1 MMMILNLQ
9 LPVVALAA
17 CLIVGPAVTGE
28 KKTQKIEGWGTVTDP
43 DGDCKVMGD
52 QRKLTV
58 TVPATNHNL
67 HPVRG
72 TNAPRVLREVE
83 GDFTATVK
91 VTGTFKP
98 GVKATAGLS
107 STPMNFGGLLL
118 WDGDKNYL
126 RLERNAGW
134 GKDQKLMCFAPGF
147 EYWKDGKIKTY
158 NKRIEAADFFKG
170 KSTWLKLER
179 KKDNV
184 TAHYSHDG
192 KEWTEAMQAAVEFPK
207 KVQIGVAAVNS
218 SDAPFTVEFE
228 ELKVEASK

>member
-1 MMMILNLQ
+1 MILKLR
-9 LPVVALAA
+9 LVLVALAA
-17 CLIVGPAVTGE
+17 CLIAGPAITGD
-28 KKTQKIEGWGTVTDP
+28 KKTEKIEGWGTVTDP
-43 DGDCKVMGD
+43 DGDCTVKGDKGKV
-52 QRKLTV
+52 TV

-67 HPVRG
+67 HPVQG
-72 TNAPRVLREVE
+72 MNAPRVLREVE

-98 GVKATAGLS
+98 GDKATGLS
-107 STPMNFGGLLL
+107 SVPWNSAGLLL

-126 RLERNAGW
+126 RLERTAYWRQN
-134 GKDQKLMCFAPGF
+134 QELFCHAPGF
-147 EYWKDGKIKTY
+147 EYWKDGKVKERY
-158 NKRIEAADFFKG
+158 RRIETADFFKG

-179 KKDNV
+179 RADNV
-184 TAHYSHDG
+184 TGFYSHDG
-192 KEWTEAMQAAVEFPK
+192 KEWHEAKQAAVEFPK